1 MTIVLKNKQTLLFDE
16 FKFKC
21 SVGKKGFSNDKI
33 EGDQKTPS
41 GTYSLGNLYFR
52 KDRVKKPK
60 TLLKCIEIKKTM
72 GWCNDIKYLKYYNK
86 LIKLKKNLK
95 SEKIFR
101 RDYKYDYFIPI
112 KYNWK
117 KTTLGKGSA
126 IFIHLTKNYTPT
138 SGCISLAKKDF
149 LILVNLIN
157 KNTKIK
163 IP

>member
-1 MTIVLKNKQTLLFDE
+1 MTIVLKNKQTLLFDD
-16 FKFKC
+16 FIFKC
-21 SVGKKGFSNDKI
+21 SVGKKGFSTDKI
-33 EGDQKTPS
+33 EGDRKTPS
-41 GTYSLGNLYFR
+41 GTYALGNLYFR

-60 TLLKCIEIKKTM
+60 TSLKCIEIKKTM
-72 GWCNDIKYLKYYNK
+72 GWCNDIKCSRYYNK
-86 LIKLKKNLK
+86 LIKLKKNLR

-117 KTTLGKGSA
+117 KTTLSKGSA

-138 SGCISLAKKDF
+138 AGCISLAKKDF
-149 LILVNLIN
+149 LILVSLIN